1 MLIFSKTGLV
11 KKLAVACLNRIVLL
25 HCEEGKKMT
34 RHYEEDEAPSIGD
47 VRGGYVL
54 VCHGDDSP
62 TEWIEWLEPLVK
74 KAGELISLAEEHGIP
89 IKFSKKESRISSVF
103 DLLHLI
109 GIDIDSKP
117 WTGSLISGIYRYG
130 WIKKGEIRQSK
141 TNAKKIVDQIETFIN
156 PRIRDAILSEF
167 KNIENLDE
175 FLERTMPDPNQLLR
189 TIESQKIKLAEIQ
202 KKLAILQDDAKS
214 KEQDSLLLFSIKL
227 LELASSMAS
236 PTPIRFIVGPFALW
250 DDGILYVLKSIGKSK
265 LPAEPQIN
273 SILKIATDSKR
284 QIVEVHEET
293 LVGRWLSGPVY
304 RSLGNDLNQWVE
316 AWQCEKKFTRKF
328 QTQDKKYIETL
339 SEIANSL

>member
-1 MLIFSKTGLV
+1 
-11 KKLAVACLNRIVLL
+11 
-25 HCEEGKKMT
+25 MT

-74 KAGELISLAEEHGIP
+74 KAGELISIAEEHGIP
-89 IKFSKKESRISSVF
+89 IKLSKKESRISSVF
-103 DLLHLI
+103 DL
-109 GIDIDSKP
+109 DSKP

-141 TNAKKIVDQIETFIN
+141 TNAKKIVDQIETFVN

-189 TIESQKIKLAEIQ
+189 TIESQKITLAKLR
-202 KKLAILQDDAKS
+202 KKIGILEEDLKNRQQDK
-214 KEQDSLLLFSIKL
+214 LPLFSIQL
-227 LELASSMAS
+227 LELASLIVNQA
-236 PTPIRFIVGPFALW
+236 PLRLIVGPFALW
-250 DDGILYVLKSIGKSK
+250 DDGNLYLMRSIGKST

-273 SILKIATDSKR
+273 SILQIANESRRK
-284 QIVEVHEET
+284 IVEVHEET
-293 LVGRWLSGPVY
+293 LIGGWISGPVY
-304 RSLGNDLNQWVE
+304 RSLGNDLNDWVE
-316 AWQCEKKFTRKF
+316 AWKCDKKFKRKF
-328 QTQDKKYIETL
+328 QTHEKEYIETI
-339 SEIANSL
+339 SKIANFL

>member
-1 MLIFSKTGLV
+1 M
-11 KKLAVACLNRIVLL
+11 KKLVLVCLSRIVLL
-25 HCEEGKKMT
+25 HFGEGNKMS
-34 RHYEEDEAPSIGD
+34 RRYEEDEAPILGNIK
-47 VRGGYVL
+47 GGYVL

-62 TEWIEWLEPLVK
+62 TEWINWLEPIIKESV
-74 KAGELISLAEEHGIP
+74 ELINLAEEYEIP
-89 IKFSKKESRISSVF
+89 IKLSRKTNQITGVF

-109 GIDIDSKP
+109 GVSIDSEP
-117 WTGSLISGIYRYG
+117 WTGSLISGIYRFG
-130 WIKKGEIRQSK
+130 WIKKGEIRQAKS
-141 TNAKKIVDQIETFIN
+141 NAKKLLKQLEIFII
-156 PRIRDAILSEF
+156 PKIRQAIISKFEEIKSF
-167 KNIENLDE
+167 DD
-175 FLERTMPDPNQLLR
+175 FLERTSPDPKQLIR
-189 TIESQKIKLAEIQ
+189 TIDSQKIKLAELQ
-202 KKLAILQDDAKS
+202 KKLAILEDDAKS